1 MKQRK
6 TLTNS
11 PMVHGVFR
19 LKRADRARW
28 IEAAVQRDESM
39 SEFLRI
45 ALRERIQKVL
55 AIEEPRAA

>member
-6 TLTNS
+6 TVTHS

-19 LKRADRARW
+19 LKRADRTRW
-28 IEAAVQRDESM
+28 IEAAVRTDESM

-45 ALRERIQKVL
+45 ALRERIQKIL
-55 AIEEPRAA
+55 TLDEPRAA